1 MIGGANVSRK
11 ITQIENAY
19 TKQQAAKQKVEQK
32 SKRTRTV
39 HKRRL
44 LALGVIA
51 LILFSVCG
59 VQILQTHHSLA
70 LIEKQT
76 VVKKQSLKKAKAKE
90 ADLKVQVSQLHNDDY
105 LAKYIRYKYY
115 YSKKGETIYSLPQ
128 DKAPNLNEQQK

>member
-59 VQILQTHHSLA
+59 VQILQNHHSLA
-70 LIEKQT
+70 LI
-76 VVKKQSLKKAKAKE
+76 
-90 ADLKVQVSQLHNDDY
+90 
-105 LAKYIRYKYY
+105 
-115 YSKKGETIYSLPQ
+115 
-128 DKAPNLNEQQK
+128 

>member
-1 MIGGANVSRK
+1 MSRK
-11 ITQIENAY
+11 ITKIENAY
-19 TKQQAAKQKVEQK
+19 TKQQAVKQKVEQK
-32 SKRTRTV
+32 SKRTRMV

-44 LALGVIA
+44 LALGLIA

-59 VQILQTHHSLA
+59 IQILQTHHSLA